1 MTDIVERLR
10 DHERSELDICME
22 AADELERLR
31 AELST
36 LRAATA
42 SVQSDQRGAIDQARE
57 LLRIVTVERD
67 ALRADA
73 ERYRWLRDRS
83 AANPRDFYSSESCWY
98 VSRTF
103 GDGYGENY
111 TGNRIDAAIDAAMAV
126 QTKNEK

>member
-1 MTDIVERLR
+1 MTDTVERLR
-10 DHERSELDICME
+10 
-22 AADELERLR
+22 
-31 AELST
+31 
-36 LRAATA
+36 LRAARKWTDVADRSA
-42 SVQSDQRGAIDQARE
+42 SLFGQAATEIEHLRAAIDQARE

-111 TGNRIDAAIDAAMAV
+111 TGNRIDDAIDAAMAS
-126 QTKNEK
+126 QTTDSEPAASA